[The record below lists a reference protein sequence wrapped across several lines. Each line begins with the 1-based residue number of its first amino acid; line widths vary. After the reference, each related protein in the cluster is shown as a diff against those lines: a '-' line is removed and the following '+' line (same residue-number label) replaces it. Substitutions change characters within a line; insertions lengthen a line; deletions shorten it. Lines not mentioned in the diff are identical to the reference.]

1 MKKRLPLLLLLL
13 SVCAWAQPPGDSSH
27 DLLPW
32 NESYH
37 LQWDDFQGMPGE
49 DAIGD
54 AGTAVQIKA
63 KPFSVRNLIRYDV
76 VALFNRKKSW
86 SRDQSPALLDH
97 ERLHFDIAE
106 LYARKI
112 RKRIAQLRGAGV
124 NDVKTY
130 NAEIKKL
137 LAESNKVDYQYDIE
151 TLHGALSRQQAEW
164 SQKVKAGLKE
174 LERYRKARY
183 IVHS

>member
-1 MKKRLPLLLLLL
+1 MKKSLSFFLLFV
-13 SVCAWAQPPGDSSH
+13 SICVCAQPAGHSPA
-27 DLLPW
+27 DLLAW
-32 NESYH
+32 NEFYH
-37 LQWDDFQGMPGE
+37 LRWDDFRGQPGE

-63 KPFSVRNLIRYDV
+63 KPFRIKNVVRYDV
-76 VALFNRKKSW
+76 VALFNRRKSW

-112 RKRIAQLRGAGV
+112 RKRIAQLHEAGV

-130 NAEIKKL
+130 NAEIEEL
-137 LAESNKVDYQYDIE
+137 LTESNEVDYQYDIE

-164 SQKVKAGLKE
+164 SQKVKTGLKK
-174 LERYRKARY
+174 LEQYRKARY
-183 IVHS
+183 TVHS